1 MYKEALRPAWVEINL
16 SDADYNIKQIIEKI
30 GPERKLIGVIKGDAY
45 GHGVIQIAKVLRANG
60 VKIFAVATLSEA
72 IMLREAGAMEDI
84 LLLSI
89 LPDMYVDKVVKYNIT
104 PVVCSY
110 ENAKAISDVA
120 EPHGVD
126 VHGLVVID
134 TGMGRIG
141 YMMET
146 DEERQRA
153 ADEVEKINNLSNF
166 VVKGLFSHLATA
178 DQEDK
183 TFVKEQE
190 NKFNAFTEILRE
202 RGMEISLKTLA
213 NSAAIINDVEAYHD
227 GVRPG
232 ILLYGCYPS
241 KFVDRSKI
249 HVKPVMSVKA
259 NIIQI
264 KKVQPGFSCGYGRH
278 FIAQRESI
286 IGTVGLGYADGLPRP
301 YSEKGKV
308 IVNGKFAPI
317 AGKICMDQ
325 FMIDLTDIPNV
336 QLGQEVIIMGQGGD
350 LSITA
355 ENIADATNTINYE
368 ILCAFGQRLPKVYIK

>member
-16 SDADYNIKQIIEKI
+16 TNADYNIKKITEKI
-30 GPERKLIGVIKGDAY
+30 GQEREFIGVIKGDAY

-60 VKIFAVATLSEA
+60 VKTFAVATLSEA

-89 LPDMYVDKVVKYNIT
+89 LPDMYVDKIIKYNIT

-110 ENAKAISDVA
+110 ENAKAISDAA
-120 EPHGVD
+120 EPNGVD

-141 YMMET
+141 YLMET
-146 DEERQRA
+146 EEQRNEA
-153 ADEVEKINNLSNF
+153 AREVEKINNLSNF

-190 NKFNAFTEILRE
+190 EKYNAFINLLEE
-202 RGMEISLKTLA
+202 RGLELSFKTLA
-213 NSAAIINDVEAYHD
+213 NSAAIINDVSAYHD

-232 ILLYGCYPS
+232 ILMYGCYPS

-249 HVKPVMSVKA
+249 DVRPVMSVKA

-264 KKVQPGFSCGYGRH
+264 KKVPVGFSCGYGRH
-278 FIAQRESI
+278 FIAERESI
-286 IGTVGLGYADGLPRP
+286 IGTVGIGYADGLPRP

-308 IVNGKFAPI
+308 IINGRFAPI

-325 FMIDLTDIPNV
+325 FMIDLTDVPNV
-336 QLGQEVIIMGQGGD
+336 KLGDEVVIMGQSGD

-355 ENIADATNTINYE
+355 ENIADITGTINYE
-368 ILCAFGQRLPKVYIK
+368 ILCAFGQRLPKVYLK

>member
-16 SDADYNIKQIIEKI
+16 TDADHNIKKIIEKI
-30 GPERKLIGVIKGDAY
+30 GPDRKFIGVIKGDAY

-84 LLLSI
+84 ILLSI
-89 LPDMYVDKVVKYNIT
+89 LPDMYVDKIVKYNIT

-110 ENAKAISDVA
+110 ENAKAISDAA
-120 EPHGVD
+120 EPNGVD
-126 VHGLVVID
+126 VQGLVVID

-141 YMMET
+141 YLMET
-146 DEERQRA
+146 EEQRQQA

-166 VVKGLFSHLATA
+166 VVRGLFSHLATA

-190 NKFNAFTEILRE
+190 EKYNAFTDILQE
-202 RGMEISLKTLA
+202 RGLDLYLKTLA
-213 NSAAIINDVEAYHD
+213 NSAAIMNDVSAYHD

-249 HVKPVMSVKA
+249 DVKPVMSVKA

-264 KKVQPGFSCGYGRH
+264 KKVPVGFSCGYGRH
-278 FIAQRESI
+278 FIAERESI

-301 YSEKGKV
+301 YSSKGKV
-308 IVNGKFAPI
+308 IVNGHMAPI
-317 AGKICMDQ
+317 AGTICMDQ
-325 FMIDLTDIPNV
+325 FMIDLTDVPDPK
-336 QLGQEVIIMGQGGD
+336 LGDEVIIMGRSGN

-355 ENIADATNTINYE
+355 EDIADATDTINYE
-368 ILCAFGQRLPKVYIK
+368 ILCAFGQRLPKVYVK

>member
-30 GPERKLIGVIKGDAY
+30 GPKRKLIGVIKGDAY

-110 ENAKAISDVA
+110 ENAKAISDAA
-120 EPHGVD
+120 EPNGVD
-126 VHGLVVID
+126 VHGLIVID

-141 YMMET
+141 YLMET
-146 DEERQRA
+146 EEQRQMA
-153 ADEVEKINNLSNF
+153 ADEVEKINQLSNF
-166 VVKGLFSHLATA
+166 EVKGLFSHLATA

-183 TFVKEQE
+183 SFVKEQE
-190 NKFNAFTEILRE
+190 AKYNAFAEILAE
-202 RGMEISLKTLA
+202 RGLEIPLKTLA

-249 HVKPVMSVKA
+249 SVKPVMSVKA
-259 NIIQI
+259 NLIQI
-264 KKVQPGFSCGYGRH
+264 KKVQAGFSCGYGRH
-278 FIAQRESI
+278 FVAERDSV

-301 YSEKGKV
+301 YSEQGKV
-308 IVNGKFAPI
+308 IINGKYAPI

-325 FMIDLTDIPNV
+325 FMIDLTDVPNV
-336 QLGQEVIIMGQGGD
+336 QLGDEVVIMGQSGD